1 MNRTKLSGYLLIV
14 NTILLFSSFEVV
26 SRTISHLY
34 SPLYL
39 NALRFGIGGCVL
51 FAVLMIRGD
60 ARLPARDLVWTALL
74 GILNVGIS
82 MNLLQASLSLHGSS
96 AALSA
101 VLFSTNP
108 VFVVLFASLSGTERI
123 DLRIVMPLILCVAGV
138 FLIFSDQLL
147 LREAPLLPAVLALG
161 SSAVFGLYTVLAG
174 RISKRIGSLRMNA
187 YTFLFGSILCAVGLV
202 LFRPE
207 VIVPLQDGSLQILYI
222 GVAVTGVAYL
232 TYFKGLV
239 VVGTGRGSMIFFA
252 KPVIATVLA
261 ALFLSETITL
271 SFVIGTAFTMTGV
284 LFSISQ
290 KQAA

>member
-271 SFVIGTAFTMTGV
+271 SFVIG
-284 LFSISQ
+284 
-290 KQAA
+290 